1 MPLPAAVLLGLC
13 AAAPAAAA
21 PFAAV
26 VPKEI
31 QVDTTDP
38 TYKVTFTYWGWI
50 VCTGDSLTQSDLDT
64 AVIETGT
71 DKGGATVSQRFDNT
85 EMLAPL
91 RAGEA
96 AGQRVDS
103 YNAVMDTL
111 LQAGEA
117 LKAPML
123 GFFRAEINWLN
134 NPGFTDTLQFT
145 STITM
150 AGEELTYTTTM
161 IFGELGTVLPLVV
174 EGQRIA
180 STPVPVAVQAATW
193 GSIKARFLPGSRK
206 R

>member
-1 MPLPAAVLLGLC
+1 MFVLCMAASAG
-13 AAAPAAAA
+13 AA

-38 TYKVTFTYWGWI
+38 TYKVVFNYWGWI
-50 VCTGDSLTQSDLDT
+50 VCTGDSLTQSDLDM
-64 AVIETGT
+64 AVIETET

-85 EMLAPL
+85 DTLAPL

-96 AGQRVDS
+96 AGQRVDPN
-103 YNAVMDTL
+103 NAVMDTL
-111 LQAGEA
+111 LQAGET

-123 GFFRAEINWLN
+123 GFFHTEIVFNA
-134 NPGFTDTLQFT
+134 GSTDTLQFT

-161 IFGELGTVLPLVV
+161 IFGELGTVLPVV
-174 EGQRIA
+174 IEGQRIA

-193 GSIKARFLPGSRK
+193 GNLKTRFLPGSRE